1 MVGFQ
6 DSLFPFQ
13 PHVNI
18 LCCDRLQ
25 VRRDAQGHP
34 DTFQRM
40 PQNLAHCVEVAGE
53 LVHIGG
59 RAVTKIVETDVRKFK
74 MPDELSKIS
83 RHPIS
88 ALRGAVRFGYE
99 QVIVVVCSSAG
110 LYKDFLLVQLIEPP
124 QEIVCPP

>member
-1 MVGFQ
+1 MAGFQ

-18 LCCDRLQ
+18 LCCNRLQ

-40 PQNLAHCVEVAGE
+40 PQNLARRVEVAGE

-59 RAVTKIVETDVRKFK
+59 RAVTKIMEMDVRNFK
-74 MPDELSKIS
+74 MPDKLFKIG

-88 ALRGAVRFGYE
+88 ALRGAVP
-99 QVIVVVCSSAG
+99 G
-110 LYKDFLLVQLIEPP
+110 LAMNK
-124 QEIVCPP
+124 